1 MVEPQDR
8 KPTDDQGEQSGRLR
22 FGPQQRVRRGVDFD
36 RVYQARVSAA
46 DGVLLVFGLTNDGP
60 DTRLGVSVSRKVGN
74 AVARNRWKRMV
85 REAFRL
91 QYAALPPQLDLVV
104 IPRRR
109 EPPTLAEAA
118 ASLVRLSADVQR
130 RLQRRRPAANEGP

>member
-8 KPTDDQGEQSGRLR
+8 KSTDDQGKQSGRLR
-22 FGPQQRVRRGVDFD
+22 FGPQQRVRRGIDFD

-46 DGVLLVFGLTNDGP
+46 DGVLLVFGLPNDGP
-60 DTRLGVSVSRKVGN
+60 KTRRGLSVSRKVGN

-91 QYAALPPQLDLVV
+91 QYASLPPQLDLVV

-109 EPPTLAEAA
+109 EPPTLAEAS